1 MMKADLL
8 TRFLDSN
15 PEYFEELGNT
25 FSLRGDLR
33 PIFEEYAQAMDPV
46 EYEDLRRKVEAFRK
60 QEKTRL
66 QEKIERLVK
75 VRKQEENQLSSI
87 VTEMNKLEVEVNQ
100 LEKQLNEITN
110 SRSSQNHFTGKS
122 WYNSGYTFLML
133 DFLGVLF
140 LYIGIILKER
150 LTMSYV
156 LMGLFSI
163 SLGFYL
169 QQSSSQVK
177 RATSPAMDSVR
188 QDLSHRWTEMRQIFK
203 VRRVTLLTRK
213 KSTLS
218 KIEEVNK
225 KIDINLQKINDYNRE

>member
-1 MMKADLL
+1 MKPDLL
-8 TRFLDSN
+8 TRFLDSH

-60 QEKTRL
+60 QEKSRL
-66 QEKIERLVK
+66 QGKIEKLVK
-75 VRKQEENQLSSI
+75 VRKQEESELSSI
-87 VTEMNKLEVEVNQ
+87 VSQMTKLEGEVNQ
-100 LEKQLNEITN
+100 LEKQLNEIT
-110 SRSSQNHFTGKS
+110 RSNGSGAHAVSKS
-122 WYNSGYTFLML
+122 WYNSGYTFLLL

-156 LMGLFSI
+156 LMGLFSV

-169 QQSSSQVK
+169 QQSSAQVK
-177 RATSPAMDSVR
+177 RATSPAMDNVR
-188 QDLSHRWTEMRQIFK
+188 QDLSHRWMEMRQIFK
-203 VRRVTLLTRK
+203 VRRVTLLTKK

-218 KIEEVNK
+218 KIEEVNR
-225 KIDINLQKINDYNRE
+225 KIESNLQKINDYNRE